1 MAHLRRCRTQQV
13 RTVALRQTE
22 APADSSPL
30 EDLRF
35 IRQTLENSTS
45 FTAVPGWGMVL
56 MGATAL
62 AVAVAAARQESFNRW
77 AALWLVEAVVALLI
91 GLWMMERKARRNKS
105 PLFSG
110 PGRRFLLSF
119 VPPMIVGAVLTPVLY
134 RAGALREV
142 PGAWLLLY
150 GTAVVTGGAFSV
162 PTVPVMGMCFML
174 VGGITFISPA
184 AWANWYMAAAFGGLH
199 IIFGTMIARRHGG

>member
-13 RTVALRQTE
+13 RTVSVR
-22 APADSSPL
+22 PAEPPTASSPL

-62 AVAVAAARQESFNRW
+62 AVAVVASRQESFNRW

-134 RAGALREV
+134 RAGALREI

-199 IIFGTMIARRHGG
+199 ILFGTMIARRHGG